1 MFSTIDYLDWI
12 TGRPDAAT
20 HDLGSSDL
28 RRAVP
33 EPDGIVPPDLGDLP
47 SPPDDLDLETIIADA
62 YDVGTEN
69 VLVTAGAT
77 HANFVAMATAI
88 GAAESNGED
97 DEDDGNGTPRVLVE
111 KPGYEPLVSTPDGLG
126 ATVDR
131 FRRLEETG
139 YELDPT
145 RIEGALSDETC
156 CVVVTNRHNPSGSRA
171 SRETLAEVSR
181 TVADNDASLLVDEVY
196 APFCTDDEAS
206 VFGGPTAVN
215 LPNTVITNSVTKFL
229 GFGPVRVGWLVADA
243 EFVSRAQS
251 VMFHVPAVSG
261 PAMALT
267 RRALYDE
274 SDLADGSR
282 DRIEA
287 NRDLLAAFVAER
299 DDLSGSVAPGCTYG
313 FFTHESADGDEIS
326 EAAWEE
332 GILVVPGRF
341 FDDDERFRLSLGLDT
356 ETVREGLD
364 EFGTVLDS
372 VSAKS

>member
-12 TGRPDAAT
+12 TGRPDAAA

-33 EPDGIVPPDLGDLP
+33 EPDGIVPPELDALP
-47 SPPDDLDLETIIADA
+47 SPPDELDLETIIADA
-62 YDVGTEN
+62 YDVETEN

-88 GAAESNGED
+88 GAAEPNEED
-97 DEDDGNGTPRVLVE
+97 DEDDAETPRVLVE
-111 KPGYEPLVSTPDGLG
+111 KPGYEPLVATPDGLG

-131 FRRLEETG
+131 FRRPEEEG
-139 YELDPT
+139 YELDPG
-145 RIEGALSDETC
+145 RIEAAMSDETC

-171 SRETLAEVSR
+171 SRETLAEASR
-181 TVADNDASLLVDEVY
+181 AVADNDATLLVDEVY
-196 APFCTDDEAS
+196 APFCTDEEAS

-215 LPNTVITNSVTKFL
+215 LPNTVITNSMTKFL

-243 EFVSRAQS
+243 DFVSRARS
-251 VMFHVPAVSG
+251 VMFHVPAISA

-267 RRALYDE
+267 RRALYAE

-282 DRIEA
+282 DRIKA
-287 NRDLLAAFVAER
+287 NRDLLAEFVAER
-299 DDLSGSVAPGCTYG
+299 DDLSGSVASGCTYG
-313 FFTHESADGDEIS
+313 FFAHESADGDEIV
-326 EAAWEE
+326 EAAWED

-341 FDDDERFRLSLGLDT
+341 FDDSERFRLSLGLDT
-356 ETVREGLD
+356 ETVREGLTA
-364 EFGTVLDS
+364 FGTVLDS